1 MPTAGDRIRE
11 VREKRRLTQDQ
22 LAEKADV
29 SKSFLSE
36 VENDKRSAGAETLL
50 KIANALGASI
60 DYLLRGAVHETA
72 ASEPVTIPP
81 ELSRAAQEL
90 GLSYSQTLGLLDAH
104 RSIVA
109 RRTAKSVKDFT
120 VEDWKQL
127 NTAIKKVFG

>member
-36 VENDKRSAGAETLL
+36 VENDKRNAGAETLL

-60 DYLLRGAVHETA
+60 DYLLRGSVHETA